1 MRVANRSI
9 YEMTSYRLG
18 QRTDDLYKAN
28 EVIASGKRI
37 NNLSDDPVGLT
48 QVMNLKASSSTLDQ
62 YNLNISSGRMW
73 LNAGETALTS
83 AENEIMSIKTTSL
96 KMADASVNSAQRK
109 DAIAKVEAAIGQLL
123 SLGNTTVNN
132 HHVFAGK
139 RTDTPALVMKDG
151 KVEYAGDDEAFLVKM
166 DLATDVEVGSVG
178 KNIFWENFVKVDSTN
193 NMIDF
198 TEDTGK
204 GHEIMNVHSE
214 GENAASDVSLEV
226 HDRSLLIYGTPRPSN
241 EAEAKEVLGT
251 EYPPGPLPMTFT
263 WEESSQ
269 SWKVENDPGYG
280 LPERISGTSSTL
292 DIDLNDDGTNDISM
306 QLKKAARDGDNVE
319 FDLVRK
325 SLELKAEI
333 PDGKY
338 EGAEL
343 AVAMENAMTK
353 ASEASGYKV
362 KYKVSFDEDTKKF
375 SIKEDGSYPGFV
387 QFNMQWETGP
397 NASRSI
403 APDLGFDPVDEV
415 RIPATS
421 DVQVNTIS
429 ITNAN
434 NRLDFR
440 ENDGTGWSPQISIEI
455 PEGNYSEEGLANA
468 IEFAMRQG
476 SNTVGYDSQFDVSF
490 SREAANF
497 VTTVTA
503 LPVPTANNISIS
515 NHDALTLSTPPG
527 GAAPLSFTW
536 NNATSSWDVAND
548 PGYNLP
554 ASIPGTASK
563 FDVDFNGDSVSDMTV
578 DLGASAAANG
588 ESLSFDLT
596 PYYSINSPAG
606 NTGLEM
612 LWASGTYS
620 SRTIASKLGFYPA
633 PPAPPLPL
641 VDSAGAVSY
650 TATNTVRNITIT
662 GGVNNRINFKELP
675 RDGQISQELTAE
687 IPPGNYTSD
696 ELADVIEKEME
707 RVSRY
712 DIDYSVTYDAETK
725 KFTMKENGSSLD
737 ELQLLWE
744 SGTDGSLGTGTS
756 AASALGFDN
765 DDDIITEI
773 KSDDE
778 AEWGIF
784 RTLSELKTYLEN
796 NDTQGVERT
805 ISRLD
810 IHYAHM
816 VETVSDIGNRDNRF
830 MTRESIIS
838 DLTMSYTER
847 RVNLEEADFVKA
859 VSDLQAKELAYQA
872 SLSSSAKV
880 MKMSLVDYM

>member
-28 EVIASGKRI
+28 EVIATGKRI

-73 LNAGETALTS
+73 LNAGETALTN
-83 AENEIMSIKTTSL
+83 AENEILSIKTTSL
-96 KMADASVNSAQRK
+96 KMADASVNPAQRK

-139 RTDTPALVMKDG
+139 RTDSPALVMKDG
-151 KVEYAGDDEAFLVKM
+151 KVDYAGDDEAFLVKM

-204 GHEIMNVHSE
+204 GHEIMNIHAE
-214 GENAASDVSLEV
+214 GENAASDVSLAV
-226 HDRSLLIYGTPRPSN
+226 NDRSLLIYGTPRPSN

-292 DIDLNDDGTNDISM
+292 DIDLNDDGTNDVSM
-306 QLKKAARDGDNVE
+306 QLKKAAKDGDNVE

-325 SLELKAEI
+325 SIELKAEI

-387 QFNMQWETGP
+387 QFNMLWKTGD

-421 DVQVNTIS
+421 DVAVKNIS

-440 ENDGTGWSPQISIEI
+440 ENDGTGWSPQINVEI
-455 PEGNYSEEGLANA
+455 PVGDYSEEGLAHA
-468 IEFAMRQG
+468 IEFAMRQA
-476 SNTVGYDSQFDVSF
+476 SNTVGYDSQFDVMF
-490 SREAANF
+490 SRQ
-497 VTTVTA
+497 VTGLNST
-503 LPVPTANNISIS
+503 LGGPPVITITNP
-515 NHDALTLSTPPG
+515 DALTFSTPVPAVSSQLG
-527 GAAPLSFTW
+527 FTYDGAGNWT
-536 NNATSSWDVAND
+536 VAND

-554 ASIPGTASK
+554 LTLTGTATTLNI
-563 FDVDFNGDSVSDMTV
+563 DFNGDATPDMTL
-578 DLGASAAANG
+578 DMTANPAGAGDSVA
-588 ESLSFDLT
+588 FDLT
-596 PYYSINSPAG
+596 PFYSINSPAG

-612 LWASGTYS
+612 LWNTGNYNT
-620 SRTIASKLGFYPA
+620 RTIAGAIGFNPA
-633 PPAPPLPL
+633 A
-641 VDSAGAVSY
+641 DSVGTVNY
-650 TATNTVRNITIT
+650 TAANTVRNITIANA
-662 GGVNNRINFKELP
+662 GVGQNNRINFRELP

-712 DIDYSVTYDAETK
+712 DIDYSVTYDAETG
-725 KFTMKENGSSLD
+725 KFAFKENGSSLD

-765 DDDIITEI
+765 DDDVITEI